1 MGFLNEGSSGEGGRS
16 QAFYFAEPLAI
27 FPKLCWRWGGGYQ
40 GGWEEERD
48 VIINNASGVPS
59 DQGRGW
65 SWTGQKH
72 LATDKRDIS
81 LRVIAVL
88 LKSLSY
94 NSFS

>member
-1 MGFLNEGSSGEGGRS
+1 MGREEGVRPFTLLNPWLFSQSFAGGGG
-16 QAFYFAEPLAI
+16 
-27 FPKLCWRWGGGYQ
+27 GGGYQ
-40 GGWEEERD
+40 EGWEEERD